1 MAIEEG
7 KAAPA
12 FTLPDAEGKKV
23 SLKNFA
29 GKDVILTDRGKPIAI
44 IKPLTRA
51 PGPEQVI
58 RDLEAAGVLQ
68 AATRRG
74 PMPAWRPRRLRGAP
88 LAHTVEE
95 ERETR

>member
-1 MAIEEG
+1 MAKPLRIGLREANQRFS
-7 KAAPA
+7 KAMKAV
-12 FTLPDAEGKKV
+12 K
-23 SLKNFA
+23 A

-44 IKPLTRA
+44 IKPLTQS

-88 LAHTVEE
+88 LAQTVEE

>member
-1 MAIEEG
+1 MAKPLRIGLREANQRFS
-7 KAAPA
+7 KAMKAV
-12 FTLPDAEGKKV
+12 K
-23 SLKNFA
+23 A
-29 GKDVILTDRGKPIAI
+29 GKDVILTDRGRPIAI

-51 PGPEQVI
+51 PGPEQAI

-88 LAHTVEE
+88 LAQTVEE

>member
-1 MAIEEG
+1 MAKPLRIGLREANQRFS
-7 KAAPA
+7 KAMKAV
-12 FTLPDAEGKKV
+12 K
-23 SLKNFA
+23 A
-29 GKDVILTDRGKPIAI
+29 GKDVILTDRGRPIAI
-44 IKPLTRA
+44 IKPLTQA

-88 LAHTVEE
+88 LAQTVEE

>member
-1 MAIEEG
+1 MAKPLRIGLREANQRFS
-7 KAAPA
+7 KAMKAV
-12 FTLPDAEGKKV
+12 K
-23 SLKNFA
+23 A
-29 GKDVILTDRGKPIAI
+29 GKDVILTDRGRPIAI

-58 RDLEAAGVLQ
+58 QDLEAAGVLQ

-88 LAHTVEE
+88 LAQTVEE

>member
-1 MAIEEG
+1 MAKPLRIGLREANQRFS
-7 KAAPA
+7 KAMKAV
-12 FTLPDAEGKKV
+12 K
-23 SLKNFA
+23 A

-44 IKPLTRA
+44 IKPLTQA
-51 PGPEQVI
+51 TGPEQVV

-74 PMPAWRPRRLRGAP
+74 PMPPWRPRRLRGAP
-88 LAHTVEE
+88 LAQTVEE

>member
-1 MAIEEG
+1 MAKPLRIGLREANQRFS
-7 KAAPA
+7 KAMKAV
-12 FTLPDAEGKKV
+12 K
-23 SLKNFA
+23 A

-44 IKPLTRA
+44 IKSLTRA

-58 RDLEAAGVLQ
+58 RGLEAAGVLR

-74 PMPAWRPRRLRGAP
+74 PMPAWRSRRLRGAP
-88 LAHTVEE
+88 LAQTVEE

>member
-1 MAIEEG
+1 MTKPLRIGLREANQRFS
-7 KAAPA
+7 KAMKAV
-12 FTLPDAEGKKV
+12 K
-23 SLKNFA
+23 A

-44 IKPLTRA
+44 IKPLTQS

-88 LAHTVEE
+88 LAQTVEE